1 MMRWAGVTEERLKME
16 GVIVTPFGEKLS
28 WDYLCYVREHPVQ
41 WNAPTCI
48 LYGEKDNLTAYETV
62 AAFAKEHRANLTVMN
77 GGEHWFHTDEQLRFL
92 DAWIRESET
101 ARVDPPPR
109 GETV

>member
-1 MMRWAGVTEERLKME
+1 MERLIRDMMRWAGVTEERLKME

-48 LYGEKDNLTAYETV
+48 LYGEKDGAG
-62 AAFAKEHRANLTVMN
+62 R
-77 GGEHWFHTDEQLRFL
+77 LR
-92 DAWIRESET
+92 DVHQSGVI
-101 ARVDPPPR
+101 
-109 GETV
+109 